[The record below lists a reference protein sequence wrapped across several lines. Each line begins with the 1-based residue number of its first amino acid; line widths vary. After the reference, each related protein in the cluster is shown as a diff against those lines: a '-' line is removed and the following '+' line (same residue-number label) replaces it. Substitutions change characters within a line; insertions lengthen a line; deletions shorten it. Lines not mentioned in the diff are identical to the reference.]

1 MISEAL
7 LTIRLFILLYKI
19 SKSTLSKALEQYT
32 NIKIVTFHSFFSISC
47 KILVS
52 SLSKTDF
59 FSINQ
64 NNCLLKFFSFFFKL
78 NLTIQLSKPWFI
90 FIATLC
96 SSICSWFPIV
106 RKLCLKIFLKVELY
120 WHLKKEY
127 GYDLRLEIVLFF
139 LDFFFDKFWSMNQF
153 SGKCIFGKVKCQ
165 IFVQFNFLLV
175 FWSSE
180 TFNQ

>member
-19 SKSTLSKALEQYT
+19 SKSTLSKALEQCT

-52 SLSKTDF
+52 SLSQTDF

-64 NNCLLKFFSFFFKL
+64 NNYLLKFFSFFFKL
-78 NLTIQLSKPWFI
+78 NWTIQLSKPWFI
-90 FIATLC
+90 FIAALY

-106 RKLCLKIFLKVELY
+106 WKLCLKIFLKVQLY

-127 GYDLRLEIVLFF
+127 GYDLRLEIVYKF
-139 LDFFFDKFWSMNQF
+139 LSMNQF